1 MMLFDYESS
10 LLLKLHCDELEWD
23 NPENLNFSLA
33 YYNHIL
39 DTVPYDR
46 SDKYYGRYNVTKDEV
61 VAAARDIFRP
71 ENMTVSVKGN
81 KRKVDVG
88 AIEEIMKTL

>member
-1 MMLFDYESS
+1 
-10 LLLKLHCDELEWD
+10 
-23 NPENLNFSLA
+23 
-33 YYNHIL
+33 
-39 DTVPYDR
+39 
-46 SDKYYGRYNVTKDEV
+46 